1 MTGDVEKSKLKE
13 IQAILENA
21 KGKSIEEKK
30 KIISDSI
37 TKIDVAIGTVTDSNK
52 KKELE
57 KIKAAAEKAQAL
69 AAEKEKIDNQQNAAT
84 SAALANVKND
94 LSGAYSQV
102 QTSGEKQMLSI
113 MQSTMSK
120 MASNPSYNSG
130 SDQASVKAIYS
141 TLDAQSK
148 IRFKS
153 ALATNVNSNNISVL
167 RQVFGL

>member
-1 MTGDVEKSKLKE
+1 M
-13 IQAILENA
+13 
-21 KGKSIEEKK
+21 
-30 KIISDSI
+30 
-37 TKIDVAIGTVTDSNK
+37 
-52 KKELE
+52 
-57 KIKAAAEKAQAL
+57 
-69 AAEKEKIDNQQNAAT
+69 
-84 SAALANVKND
+84 KND

-130 SDQASVKAIYS
+130 SDQTSVKAIYS